1 MGSLE
6 SGDERKER
14 LVRSWTLYNVRT
26 NIITDMKVARGS
38 MYHVHIIDNPMTKK
52 QK

>member
-1 MGSLE
+1 MQRRRGRTLGSIVESMGSLE

-26 NIITDMKVARGS
+26 NIISDIES
-38 MYHVHIIDNPMTKK
+38 E
-52 QK
+52 